1 MPQLIFMRRSKVSLI
16 FNGVSGETFHDSPDA
31 GKYNWNTARHTNVL
45 VPFMSRSKVSL
56 IFDGVSGET
65 FMIRLMPENT
75 TGILLDTRIYFDC
88 LMFPA
93 ISFTAECKGPSECI
107 SSVFFQRRFMSR
119 SKVSLIFDGVSGE
132 TFMIRLMPENT
143 TGILLDTRIYF
154 GCCSLP
160 FHSPQSQCEA
170 GVDELRF

>member
-1 MPQLIFMRRSKVSLI
+1 MR
-16 FNGVSGETFHDSPDA
+16 
-31 GKYNWNTARHTNVL
+31 
-45 VPFMSRSKVSL
+45 RSKVSL

-132 TFMIRLMPENT
+132 TFHDSPDAGKYNWNT
-143 TGILLDTRIYF
+143 ARHTNLFWLLFLAISFTAESVR
-154 GCCSLP
+154 GR
-160 FHSPQSQCEA
+160 
-170 GVDELRF
+170 GG

>member
-1 MPQLIFMRRSKVSLI
+1 MVVCVLVPQLIFMRRSKVSLI

-75 TGILLDTRIYFDC
+75 TGILLDTRIYCD
-88 LMFPA
+88 
-93 ISFTAECKGPSECI
+93 
-107 SSVFFQRRFMSR
+107 
-119 SKVSLIFDGVSGE
+119 
-132 TFMIRLMPENT
+132 
-143 TGILLDTRIYF
+143 
-154 GCCSLP
+154 CCSLP